1 MAINTVT
8 LLVLLHVF
16 GVVVWVGGMIFMHGF
31 VRPAAADLPP
41 QVKLPLLQQIL
52 GRFFVWV
59 IASIVAILGSGGA
72 MMAMLGPNASV
83 GVKAMAAVGIVMML
97 LFGHIRFA
105 IYPKLRRAVQS
116 QNWADGAAQLARLRR
131 WVGVNTVLGIVTIA
145 IAVLAS

>member
-16 GVVVWVGGMIFMHGF
+16 GVVIWVGGMIFMHGF

-41 QVKLPLLQQIL
+41 QVKLPLIQQIL
-52 GRFFVWV
+52 GRFFIWV
-59 IASIVAILGSGGA
+59 VVSIAAILGSGIA
-72 MMAMLGPNASV
+72 MMAMMGPNAPA
-83 GVKAMAAVGIVMML
+83 GVKAMAALGIVMML

-105 IYPKLRRAVQS
+105 LYPKLRRAVQT
-116 QNWADGAAQLARLRR
+116 QNWADGAAVLAKLRR
-131 WVGVNTVLGIVTIA
+131 WVGVNMTLGIVTIV